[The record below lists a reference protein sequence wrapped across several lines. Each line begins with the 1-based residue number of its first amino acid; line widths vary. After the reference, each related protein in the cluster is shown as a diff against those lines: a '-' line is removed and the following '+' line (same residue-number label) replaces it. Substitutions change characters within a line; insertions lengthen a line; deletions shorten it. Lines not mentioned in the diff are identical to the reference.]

1 MESSKV
7 KGTKRMCLPV
17 MVKAAKTCDVISE
30 PVILI
35 RILRDGISWEI
46 RDAGHAE
53 T

>member
-1 MESSKV
+1 MSLKV
-7 KGTKRMCLPV
+7 EQTERRDLPV
-17 MVKAAKTCDVISE
+17 MVKAAQSCDVVSE

-35 RILRDGISWEI
+35 RILRDGISWEV